1 MDGSDT
7 TKLIILLIALTAS
20 AIFSATEA
28 AFLSIQ
34 RGRLAALKLSNPKQ
48 SRKVERFAGNPEKL
62 LSTVLTGNNLANT
75 GAAAV
80 GTSLALSFLSANAA
94 VIASTVVITILL
106 LVFAEAI
113 PKTIATRHSIGLAIF
128 MSTPLRV
135 VELLLLPPIWT
146 LERVVRIFTRLLGL
160 PGTHLVSRED
170 IVALAHM
177 GRETGTVEPF
187 QAQMLGNV
195 FRLEDRQLKEVMTP
209 RTEIVGL
216 RLGATLD
223 EFYQLYRRQPH
234 AHYPVYE
241 GNLDH
246 IVGVISLKDLIHQ
259 FANGGIQ
266 PGDDVTRF
274 AQPPHV
280 LPENAMLG
288 EHLRQVKGAGHQ
300 FVILADEHGGIAGL
314 VTLKEMVEEIVG
326 PLGGLESEEIK
337 ALGAGIYQVDAGLDI
352 DQANNQLGLRIPD
365 GDYETIAGF
374 ILTQLGVIPNEGDRV
389 QHNEFVLEVTEMQ
402 GVKIGQVTVT
412 RIAGLEE
419 DLA

>member
-1 MDGSDT
+1 MDSSDT
-7 TKLIILLIALTAS
+7 IKLIILLIALIAS

-34 RGRLAALKLSNPKQ
+34 RGRLASLSRTNPKQ
-48 SRKVERFAGNPEKL
+48 AGKIERFASNPEKL

-80 GTSLALSFLSANAA
+80 GTSLALSFLSANTA

-113 PKTIATRHSIGLAIF
+113 PKTIATRHSIGLASF

-135 VELLLLPPIWT
+135 VELVLLPPIWT
-146 LERVVRIFTRLLGL
+146 LERVVRVFTRLLGL

-170 IVALAHM
+170 IIALAHV
-177 GRETGTVEPF
+177 GSETGAVEPF
-187 QAQMLGNV
+187 QVEMLGNV
-195 FRLEDRQLKEVMTP
+195 FRVEDRQLREVMTP

-216 RLGATLD
+216 RKGATLD

-241 GNLDH
+241 GNLDY

-266 PGDDVTRF
+266 SGDDVTLF
-274 AQPPHV
+274 AQDPHI
-280 LPENAMLG
+280 LPETAMLG
-288 EHLRQVKGAGHQ
+288 EHLRQLKGIGQ
-300 FVILADEHGGIAGL
+300 QMVILADEHGGVAGL

-326 PLGGLESEEIK
+326 PMGGLESEEIRVI
-337 ALGAGIYQVDAGLDI
+337 GPGIYQVDAGADI
-352 DQANNQLGLRIPD
+352 DQINSQLGLRIPD

-374 ILTQLGVIPNEGDRV
+374 ILSRLGVIPNEGDRV

-402 GVKIGQVTVT
+402 GVKIEQVTVT
-412 RIAGLEE
+412 RAAGSEE